1 MSGMALKTER
11 RIWLYS
17 HDLEGDRYLGTPRN
31 GDLQHHFTVQG
42 TGCGTLGLTV
52 PLSLLA
58 RADEVIQ

>member
-17 HDLEGDRYLGTPRN
+17 HDLEGGRYLGTPRN

-42 TGCGTLGLTV
+42 TGCGT
-52 PLSLLA
+52 PRS
-58 RADEVIQ
+58 